1 VGEKRGKWDV
11 RFQPKKELE
20 TLSDFGKM
28 TENDPEKKRPAQ
40 KEAPGKEQ
48 TPWTSGPTPVA
59 TLGLTPLHLAR
70 ALQSG
75 SRPAQTSLPING
87 ITTRAFPRPLL
98 LTTLPRAFPCHILLT
113 TQRDL
118 DYSDD
123 IVFLSHPPHFVY
135 QLPAPPPDNAIIIAI
150 TVSVWIVLF
159 M

>member
-1 VGEKRGKWDV
+1 M
-11 RFQPKKELE
+11 
-20 TLSDFGKM
+20 SDFGKM

-98 LTTLPRAFPCHILLT
+98 LTTPPRAFPCPLLLTTLPRAFPRPILLT
-113 TQRDL
+113 TPHVL

-123 IVFLSHPPHFVY
+123 IMFLSHPPHFVY
-135 QLPAPPPDNAIIIAI
+135 GLPTFLPDNSITIAI
-150 TVSVWIVLF
+150 TVIVWIVLF